1 MKKEKEEIPSS
12 CWNKY
17 KEIHSEKILYINK
30 AYDIFINLSKFLS
43 EFDSKYKSLDID
55 NLVNP
60 IQNNKINETL
70 KLIHKSIMSFINMN
84 ETMIKNILNCFKDI
98 NKFIK
103 DEQSIYE
110 KVLLNYDLYNEEK
123 EKMIQIKNTFI
134 DKMRVFEDL
143 FKSEIVEKSEI
154 KIDKEAMGEALKDFE
169 DYKIVL
175 SETNKKRMDFNKSQY
190 ELLKFYQNLFM
201 EKEANLYEKINANFY
216 MVEKNANDINS
227 VIVEK
232 MKDKKKIDQKE
243 YIKEIASLYLSKEK
257 PEDEIKTISY
267 NLKHKPFAVNND
279 CTPEEIIQATQISD
293 EIIKKMRKY
302 LSENFPNTDLQ
313 IQESLIELPDIIN
326 KFFDLELELT
336 TEEKSEILKLIKDDI
351 KIYPQMIT
359 LLSRLRGNS
368 KLYKSRLH
376 IEFLVDIL
384 NEILIITENKKDYDA
399 AKNCI
404 LLSQTYFLK
413 DEKTNQKT
421 YLFEKIKNNK
431 WINSI
436 EFWNVLISNQLKK
449 QFKRFE
455 SLYPEENLNLENNNT
470 NIPQKYKGRVKEILF
485 SCLLTQISN
494 IIDLQIDK
502 KIILK
507 LLDGFINKY
516 QYLDEKSINELYDII
531 SPNKEEIIK
540 LREEYQE
547 NKNF

>member
-84 ETMIKNILNCFKDI
+84 ETMIKNILNCFKDT

-110 KVLLNYDLYNEEK
+110 KVLVCYDVYNEEK

-175 SETNKKRMDFNKSQY
+175 SETNKKRMDFNKSQN
-190 ELLKFYQNLFM
+190 ELLKFYQNLIM
-201 EKEANLYEKINANFY
+201 EKEANLYEKINVNFY
-216 MVEKNANDINS
+216 MVEKNANDINL
-227 VIVEK
+227 VNVEK

-243 YIKEIASLYLSKEK
+243 YIKEIASLYISKEK
-257 PEDEIKTISY
+257 PDDEIKIISY
-267 NLKHKPFAVNND
+267 NLKHKPYAVNND

-302 LSENFPNTDLQ
+302 LSENFPNCDLQ

-326 KFFDLELELT
+326 KFFELELELT
-336 TEEKSEILKLIKDDI
+336 TEEKNEILKLIKDDI

-516 QYLDEKSINELYDII
+516 QYLDEKRINELYDII

>member
-313 IQESLIELPDIIN
+313 IQESLIDLPDIIN

-336 TEEKSEILKLIKDDI
+336 TEEKNEILKLIKDDI

>member
-201 EKEANLYEKINANFY
+201 EKEANLYEKINVNFY

-313 IQESLIELPDIIN
+313 IQESLIDLPDIIN

-336 TEEKSEILKLIKDDI
+336 TEEKNEILKLIKDDI

>member
-313 IQESLIELPDIIN
+313 IQESLIDLPDIIN

-368 KLYKSRLH
+368 KLYKSQLH

>member
-1 MKKEKEEIPSS
+1 MKNEKEEIPSS

-30 AYDIFINLSKFLS
+30 AYDIFINLSKFFS

-175 SETNKKRMDFNKSQY
+175 SETNKKRMDFNKSQN
-190 ELLKFYQNLFM
+190 ELLKFYQNLIM
-201 EKEANLYEKINANFY
+201 EKEANLYEKINVNFY
-216 MVEKNANDINS
+216 MVEKNANDINL
-227 VIVEK
+227 VNVEK

-243 YIKEIASLYLSKEK
+243 YIKEIASLYISKEK
-257 PEDEIKTISY
+257 PDDEIKIISY
-267 NLKHKPFAVNND
+267 NLKHKPYAVNND
-279 CTPEEIIQATQISD
+279 CTPEEIIQAAQISD

-313 IQESLIELPDIIN
+313 IQESLIELPDIIY
-326 KFFDLELELT
+326 KFFELELKL
-336 TEEKSEILKLIKDDI
+336 TEEEKNEILKLIKDDI
-351 KIYPQMIT
+351 KIYPQILT
-359 LLSRLRGNS
+359 LLGRLRANS
-368 KLYKSRLH
+368 KIYKSHLH
-376 IEFLVDIL
+376 IGFLVDIL
-384 NEILIITENKKDYDA
+384 NEILIITENKKDYEA

-449 QFKRFE
+449 QFRRFE

-470 NIPQKYKGRVKEILF
+470 NLPQKYKGRVKEIIF

-494 IIDLQIDK
+494 IMDLHIEK

-507 LLDGFINKY
+507 LLDDFINKY

>member
-257 PEDEIKTISY
+257 PEDEIKAISY
-267 NLKHKPFAVNND
+267 HLKHKPFAVNND

-313 IQESLIELPDIIN
+313 IQESLIDLPDIIN

-336 TEEKSEILKLIKDDI
+336 AEEKNEILKLIKDDI